1 MPYQRGRGNAI
12 TDVIAEKASELPNST
27 EPETEESLSR
37 LPATLVRIPAEQ
49 RDKTGE

>member
-1 MPYQRGRGNAI
+1 M
-12 TDVIAEKASELPNST
+12 TDVIADKASGFPTDST
-27 EPETEESLSR
+27 GPETEESPSR